1 MLYRAYAGGEAIFKK
16 KNCPR
21 PDAITDFRP
30 LRGFF
35 EMRIEGET
43 QARKLP

>member
-1 MLYRAYAGGEAIFKK
+1 MLYRAYVGGEAIFKK

-21 PDAITDFRP
+21 QDAIADFRP

-35 EMRIEGET
+35 ETRIEGET
-43 QARKLP
+43 QARKVT